1 MRRSSLESW
10 RAAGACS
17 LSLPKQLLATR
28 HSTLLGLVATAA
40 AAVLLQ
46 NRRCCWKKAT
56 TRPGST
62 SVGGCERAG
71 TATAVS
77 RPAADYGSK
86 CALLLLCCGCG
97 GAWEAPAAY
106 YGEPSVARQRRSQ
119 ADERQ
124 EQDSSSCCAYL
135 FYLNQDDWKG
145 KHSLVK

>member
-1 MRRSSLESW
+1 MLLCSLESW

-86 CALLLLCCGCG
+86 CALLLRLLWLWWCCLGGTGCVLRRTLSSK
-97 GAWEAPAAY
+97 AAPLAS
-106 YGEPSVARQRRSQ
+106 GRTARTG
-119 ADERQ
+119 
-124 EQDSSSCCAYL
+124 L
-135 FYLNQDDWKG
+135 
-145 KHSLVK
+145 

>member
-1 MRRSSLESW
+1 MLLCSLESC

-17 LSLPKQLLATR
+17 LSLPKQLLATA

-86 CALLLLCCGCG
+86 CALLLLCCCC